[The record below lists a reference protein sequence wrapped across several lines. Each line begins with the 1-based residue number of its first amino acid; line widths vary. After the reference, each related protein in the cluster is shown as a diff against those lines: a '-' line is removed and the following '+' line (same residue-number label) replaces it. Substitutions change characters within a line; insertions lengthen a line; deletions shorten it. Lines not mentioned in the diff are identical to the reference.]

1 MTDVAAWQA
10 LGNQHGVTYDELVQ
24 VMTCR
29 PAKIDEEWQLRDAAA
44 CIREAH
50 SADDSVLLTDA
61 LCILLRAEISPTL
74 CCAAVCEETLMVALE
89 RDEETPI
96 DMSVAVRL
104 ARMLACKLER
114 VFNFSAHFAKKLSS
128 NNGGAGGSGAVPKRR
143 V

>member
-1 MTDVAAWQA
+1 MVDVAAWQA

-29 PAKIDEEWQLRDAAA
+29 PARIDEEWQLSDAAK

-50 SADDSVLLTDA
+50 ATGDSVLLTDA

-74 CCAAVCEETLMVALE
+74 CCASVCEETLMVALE
-89 RDEETPI
+89 RDEETTI

-114 VFNFSAHFAKKLSS
+114 VFKFTAHFARKRSS
-128 NNGGAGGSGAVPKRR
+128 DNGGAVPKRR

>member
-1 MTDVAAWQA
+1 MTDVEAWQA
-10 LGNQHGVTYDELVQ
+10 LGHQHGVSYDELVQ

-29 PAKIDEEWQLRDAAA
+29 PAKIDQDWQLRDAAA

-50 SADDSVLLTDA
+50 TKGDSVLLTDA
-61 LCILLRAEISPTL
+61 LCIVLRAEISPTL

-89 RDEETPI
+89 RDEDTTI

-114 VFNFSAHFAKKLSS
+114 VFKFTTHFAKKTSRRSS
-128 NNGGAGGSGAVPKRR
+128 A
-143 V
+143 

>member
-1 MTDVAAWQA
+1 MTDVEAWQA
-10 LGNQHGVTYDELVQ
+10 LGHQHGVSYDELVQ

-29 PAKIDEEWQLRDAAA
+29 PAKIDEDWQLRDAAK

-50 SADDSVLLTDA
+50 AAGDSVLLTDA
-61 LCILLRAEISPTL
+61 LCILLRAEISSTL
-74 CCAAVCEETLMVALE
+74 CCASVCEETLMVALE
-89 RDEETPI
+89 RDEDTTV

-114 VFNFSAHFAKKLSS
+114 IFHFSARFSKKQPSD
-128 NNGGAGGSGAVPKRR
+128 GVAVPKRR

>member
-1 MTDVAAWQA
+1 MTDVEAWQA
-10 LGNQHGVTYDELVQ
+10 LGHQHGVSYDELVQ

-29 PAKIDEEWQLRDAAA
+29 PAKIDQDWQLRDAAA

-50 SADDSVLLTDA
+50 TKGDSVLLTDA

-74 CCAAVCEETLMVALE
+74 CCAAVCEETLIVALE
-89 RDEETPI
+89 RDEDTTI

-114 VFNFSAHFAKKLSS
+114 VFKFTAHFAKKTSRRSS
-128 NNGGAGGSGAVPKRR
+128 A
-143 V
+143 

>member
-1 MTDVAAWQA
+1 MVDVAAWQA

-50 SADDSVLLTDA
+50 SSGDSVLLTDA
-61 LCILLRAEISPTL
+61 LCILLRADISPTL

-89 RDEETPI
+89 RDEETTI

-128 NNGGAGGSGAVPKRR
+128 NNGGGAGAVPKRR

>member
-1 MTDVAAWQA
+1 MVDVAAWQA
-10 LGNQHGVTYDELVQ
+10 LGHQHNVSYDELVQ

-29 PAKIDEEWQLRDAAA
+29 PAKIDQDWQLSDAAK

-50 SADDSVLLTDA
+50 AAGNSVLLTDA
-61 LCILLRAEISPTL
+61 LCVLLRAEISSTL

-89 RDEETPI
+89 RDEDTTI

-114 VFNFSAHFAKKLSS
+114 IFHFSAHFSKKRP
-128 NNGGAGGSGAVPKRR
+128 NNGVAVPKRR